1 MSCQNWGL
9 FKFKQNFVQFCQST
23 FTHKFIHFIKIFLY
37 FSFEYYEEGGPIFI
51 QIGGEGE
58 ISSDWLNYGAWID
71 WAKKEKAALFIL
83 EHRYYGESHP
93 TPTLATEE
101 MRWLSSR

>member
-1 MSCQNWGL
+1 MDKSLPNKL
-9 FKFKQNFVQFCQST
+9 FDELL
-23 FTHKFIHFIKIFLY
+23 IY
-37 FSFEYYEEGGPIFI
+37 FSFEFYEEGGPIFI
-51 QIGGEGE
+51 HIGGEGPG
-58 ISSDWLNYGAWID
+58 INSAWLNYGAWID

-93 TPTLATEE
+93 TPTLTTEE

>member
-1 MSCQNWGL
+1 MR
-9 FKFKQNFVQFCQST
+9 NFAWVLLHTSL
-23 FTHKFIHFIKIFLY
+23 FIKLFVY
-37 FSFEYYEEGGPIFI
+37 FSFEYYEEGGPIFV
-51 QIGGEGE
+51 QIGGEGPG
-58 ISSDWLNYGAWID
+58 INSVWLNYGAWID

-93 TPTLATEE
+93 TPTLTTEE

>member
-1 MSCQNWGL
+1 MDNSLSNKL
-9 FKFKQNFVQFCQST
+9 FDKLL
-23 FTHKFIHFIKIFLY
+23 IY
-37 FSFEYYEEGGPIFI
+37 FSFEYYEEGGPIFV
-51 QIGGEGE
+51 QIGGEGPG
-58 ISSDWLNYGAWID
+58 ISSAWLNYGAWID

-93 TPTLATEE
+93 TPTLTTEE